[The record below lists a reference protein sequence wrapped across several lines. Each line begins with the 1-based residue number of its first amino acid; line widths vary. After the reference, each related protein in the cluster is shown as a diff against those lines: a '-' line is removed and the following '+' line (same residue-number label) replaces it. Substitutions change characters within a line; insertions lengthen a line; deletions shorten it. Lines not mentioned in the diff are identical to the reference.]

1 MSERTNLP
9 NPATVR
15 AMWLSRT
22 EALATRRARA
32 ERDRAAALTR
42 GVSVL
47 VAYGRDDYVIPTDL
61 PRAFVCR
68 VVHAHGVPNTSLQVL
83 ELDPLDG
90 PWPHGTRLIRGSDSV
105 RPATSSELWD
115 VRTSPRAPLARTVRP
130 RRHAPPLRRVSRLD
144 EARRDL

>member
-9 NPATVR
+9 DPATVR

-22 EALATRRARA
+22 QALAARRLR
-32 ERDRAAALTR
+32 ERTVA
-42 GVSVL
+42 VSGAVEL
-47 VAYGRDDYVIPTDL
+47 FVSYGLDDYVVPTDL
-61 PRAFVCR
+61 PRPFVCR
-68 VVHAHGVPNTSLQVL
+68 VTQAHAVPNTSLQVL

-115 VRTSPRAPLARTVRP
+115 LRTMRPRAPMARKFKP
-130 RRHAPPLRRVSRLD
+130 RRHAPPSRRIARLD
-144 EARRDL
+144 EVRRDL